1 MGHDGYEVAQ
11 HADTEENQ
19 EDSYDHT
26 DVCGSTSGSPLGQ
39 RITGVALT
47 VAGEIGAWRAIHV
60 RRRLVI
66 PEPVVRS
73 GSGHTPPLF
82 FHGLLTYQM
91 SERAEDLHK
100 RIGVVSIEECLQEQ
114 GHRVVRPGG
123 SEQP

>member
-1 MGHDGYEVAQ
+1 MGHDGYEVTQ
-11 HADTEENQ
+11 HAATEENQ

-26 DVCGSTSGSPLGQ
+26 DVCGSASGSPPGQ
-39 RITGVALT
+39 RFTGVAFT
-47 VAGEIGAWRAIHV
+47 VEGEVGAWRAIHV
-60 RRRLVI
+60 RQRLVL

-73 GSGHTPPLF
+73 LSGHPSPLF

-100 RIGVVSIEECLQEQ
+100 RIGVVGIEEGLQEQ
-114 GHRVVRPGG
+114 GHRIVGPGG